1 MDLTRMT
8 LYSFKLPNSNNV
20 VFYIPPRFQKSRE
33 TEKNYKI
40 LMFLFQNF
48 FKNYDM
54 IMSFLK
60 KIETLTDSEKELK
73 LNVMEFK
80 EIVMDFRRKYVVA
93 SWIKKDS
100 ERLHNEM
107 TFDVSILSQK
117 HKAIGTL
124 LKQVKASRK

>member
-20 VFYIPPRFQKSRE
+20 VFYVPFRFQKSTE
-33 TEKNYKI
+33 TVKNYKN

-48 FKNYDM
+48 FKNYYM
-54 IMSFLK
+54 IMSYLK

-73 LNVMEFK
+73 FNVMEFK
-80 EIVMDFRRKYVVA
+80 ELVMDFRRKYVVA
-93 SWIKKDS
+93 SWREKDS